1 MKRMMNALNHYQIFL
16 GGLTNGVLAGGFL
29 LGMAVFSAS
38 GADFQNLDFETGPA
52 YTDRW
57 FPPTQY
63 PDVMPGWTVNSSGS
77 GQTNAFCN
85 DFILDYPGVTLM
97 TSEGYLGTNYV
108 IAGNRSVYLQS
119 SANFGDPSSAV
130 NVSISQVGVVPVG
143 AQSLVFDARNPSYGS
158 FPIPPGPF
166 NVTMGGVS
174 VPLILLVASA
184 GNATYAA
191 NIANWSGQT
200 TELSIGVLAS
210 PAWGGANWEGWSV
223 VDSVRFSV
231 ESVPEPTAA
240 AIITLVGLLLG
251 LHRWKK

>member
-1 MKRMMNALNHYQIFL
+1 MKRIMTAMNRFETFRRSL
-16 GGLTNGVLAGGFL
+16 VLAGGCL
-29 LGMAVFSAS
+29 LSMTEFSAS
-38 GADFQNLDFETGPA
+38 GADFQNLDFEAGPIYNNPLNYSA
-52 YTDRW
+52 I
-57 FPPTQY
+57 Y
-63 PDVMPGWTVNSSGS
+63 PDVMPNWTVRFGNTVQPGAS
-77 GQTNAFCN
+77 CN
-85 DFILDYPGVTLM
+85 NFTLDYPVVALM
-97 TSEGYLGTNYV
+97 SQGGFLGTNYV
-108 IAGNRSVYLQS
+108 IAGNRSAYLQS

-130 NVSISQVGVVPVG
+130 NVSISQVGLVPVG
-143 AQSLVFDARNPSYGS
+143 TQTLLFDARNQWYDSI
-158 FPIPPGPF
+158 PISPGPF

-231 ESVPEPTAA
+231 ESVPEPTSVAL
-240 AIITLVGLLLG
+240 ITLGGLLLG
-251 LHRWKK
+251 FRRWHFSA